1 MIIYSNLLL
10 NAWTL
15 SFSTPVRWF
24 PSKACSVT
32 LRSVSWF
39 EMSVAKNFGSML
51 LRNLWTL
58 RGRMLPFQ
66 NCTLGLGVFQN
77 IFRNANIQSRVTFDW
92 SRIDHLDL
100 KSRFKAFFKISPL
113 LTSSSYQQRFKG
125 DSLTCKGLRLWLDLR
140 RLLLMV
146 EIEGVELCCVLRLSR
161 PVLKPACTH
170 SGAVSCPTSCSG
182 ARCVER
188 ASFSLGL

>member
-1 MIIYSNLLL
+1 MHEHSPSAPLLDGFL
-10 NAWTL
+10 AKHAQSHKGAFLDLKWAW
-15 SFSTPVRWF
+15 
-24 PSKACSVT
+24 
-32 LRSVSWF
+32 LRILVLCYWETF
-39 EMSVAKNFGSML
+39 E
-51 LRNLWTL
+51 LWEE
-58 RGRMLPFQ
+58 GCFHFKIVP
-66 NCTLGLGVFQN
+66 LGLGVFQN

-146 EIEGVELCCVLRLSR
+146 EIEGVELCCVSRLSR